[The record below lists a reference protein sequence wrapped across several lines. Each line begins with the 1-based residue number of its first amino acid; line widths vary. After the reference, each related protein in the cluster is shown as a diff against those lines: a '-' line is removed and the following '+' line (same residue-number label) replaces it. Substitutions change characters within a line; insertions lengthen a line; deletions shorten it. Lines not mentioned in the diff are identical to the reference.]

1 MSDKIYVVFGIVN
14 ECGKRLVFLLGIA
27 KNQEE
32 KQKLIADFRE
42 QQTNFIKFEAPKRRA
57 DDPDYY
63 RVIKTKS
70 FLVKSGQF
78 YGENLP
84 VFAEI

>member
-14 ECGKRLVFLLGIA
+14 ECGKRFVFLLGNA

-32 KQKLIADFRE
+32 KQKLITDFRE
-42 QQTNFIKFEAPKRRA
+42 QQTSFIKFEAPKRLA
-57 DDPDYY
+57 ANPDYY
-63 RVIKTKS
+63 RVTKTKS
-70 FLVKSGQF
+70 FLVESGQF
-78 YGENLP
+78 YGENLA